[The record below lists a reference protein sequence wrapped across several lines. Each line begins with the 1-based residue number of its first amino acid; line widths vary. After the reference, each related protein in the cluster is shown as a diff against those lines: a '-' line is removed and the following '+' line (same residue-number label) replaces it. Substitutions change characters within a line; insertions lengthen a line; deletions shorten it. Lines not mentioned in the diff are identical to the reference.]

1 MQAGPF
7 TMALEGLKTGHHQL
21 VIKAT
26 PKAGGET
33 IQQTMDLMFK
43 EQSSGEYDFV
53 FPQSLKSYTAG
64 TKVQQPKDG
73 KLYQCKLFPYNGYC
87 VQWSSSA
94 THYEPGIGSHWQD
107 AWIEL
112 N

>member
-1 MQAGPF
+1 
-7 TMALEGLKTGHHQL
+7 MAQEGLKAGHHQL
-21 VIKAT
+21 MIKAT

-33 IQQTMDLMFK
+33 IQQTMALMIK

-64 TKVQQPKDG
+64 TKVQQPKNG
-73 KLYQCKLFPYNGYC
+73 KVYQCKPFPYSGYC
-87 VQWSSSA
+87 VQWA
-94 THYEPGIGSHWQD
+94 TTATQLEASVGPHWQED
-107 AWIEL
+107 WIEL